1 MKINQILQNRYQI
14 TKAIPSGPNNHLYIA
29 SDKRNDQSVIVKTFA
44 QPELW
49 DTIFK
54 NRENLFSLNS
64 AYIPRTLAVEVMDGK
79 NCLIEEFIEGIS
91 LNAFLAGT
99 TITYQHFF
107 DIFGNLLDALDALH
121 SRQLVHGDI
130 KPQNIFVK
138 QNNGKATAILIDID
152 SAFMHERRK
161 TFYGTLSYAAPEQLI
176 ENIYLPKSDIYSL
189 GLVACYMIEGKLP
202 FDASKAG
209 LHRRVAGSHAITL
222 SGIHDVF
229 VKRDLE
235 LLLSEM
241 TDVDASNRPSI
252 SSVQKRLKN
261 IYDKVASLH
270 ELDLVI
276 CSAEDDGNQ
285 NALFDTTQYV
295 EFDTEGIQ
303 TLTHDGPISGENAPS
318 TYRTKLM
325 EEYDNLSKQAA
336 VTFKL
341 WVATFVLGLGIVVVT
356 VAMICLGKYVEAM
369 LSVVLESLVYFSQK
383 LFAIR
388 EEYYR
393 KQNDNKLKHLESGD
407 SYEYLMSTLEET
419 DDEYRKKKIDLIW
432 EAIISAKKSDSDNPD
447 A

>member
-1 MKINQILQNRYQI
+1 
-14 TKAIPSGPNNHLYIA
+14 
-29 SDKRNDQSVIVKTFA
+29 
-44 QPELW
+44 
-49 DTIFK
+49 
-54 NRENLFSLNS
+54 
-64 AYIPRTLAVEVMDGK
+64 
-79 NCLIEEFIEGIS
+79 
-91 LNAFLAGT
+91 
-99 TITYQHFF
+99 
-107 DIFGNLLDALDALH
+107 
-121 SRQLVHGDI
+121 
-130 KPQNIFVK
+130 
-138 QNNGKATAILIDID
+138 
-152 SAFMHERRK
+152 
-161 TFYGTLSYAAPEQLI
+161 
-176 ENIYLPKSDIYSL
+176 
-189 GLVACYMIEGKLP
+189 
-202 FDASKAG
+202 
-209 LHRRVAGSHAITL
+209 
-222 SGIHDVF
+222 
-229 VKRDLE
+229 
-235 LLLSEM
+235 M

-303 TLTHDGPISGENAPS
+303 TLTYDVPISDENAPS

-432 EAIISAKKSDSDNPD
+432 EAIISAKKPDSDNPD